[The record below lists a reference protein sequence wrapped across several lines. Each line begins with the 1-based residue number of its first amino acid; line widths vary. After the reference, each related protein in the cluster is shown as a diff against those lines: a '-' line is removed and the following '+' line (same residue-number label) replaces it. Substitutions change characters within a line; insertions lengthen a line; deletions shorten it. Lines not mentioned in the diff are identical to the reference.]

1 MTGFWVGVIWATIFW
16 GAIYL
21 IAVLAMTFRGHYE
34 RAGEMMNT
42 EAANDRG
49 SKRDLLI
56 SGLETDG
63 KSGFHHIKEILRT
76 HP

>member
-1 MTGFWVGVIWATIFW
+1 MSGFWVGVIWASGFW
-16 GAIYL
+16 GVVYL
-21 IAVLAMTFRGHYE
+21 VAVLAMAFREHYE

-42 EAANDRG
+42 EAANDRV

-56 SGLETDG
+56 SGLESDG